1 MKTIYTNGTIITMDE
16 NQGNALVEEN
26 GRIISVGEYDDLYQE
41 DMLVIDL
48 KGHTLMPSFIDAHS
62 HLSGYAMGLLQ
73 VALDDCQTI
82 EDIQK
87 CILEYIKANKI
98 KENQFINCKGY
109 NQENLKEKRH
119 ITKQELDA
127 VSSTIPICIQHYTG
141 HCGVMNTP
149 ALQALNINEKTIS
162 PVGGKINYMTGFLE
176 ENAYTS
182 YVQKIPMKS
191 LDELKEA
198 YTKAQEKYASYG
210 ITTIQDGMI
219 VDELK
224 DIYQMLVDTDDF
236 FLDVVGYLGYDAVQ
250 FKEVFKDYKKQYH
263 HHFKIGGYKM
273 FLDGSPQNK
282 TAWTIASYV
291 DGTYG
296 YPTLNDEQIK
306 NNLQQA
312 IKEDM
317 QVLAHCNGDQAIEH
331 YINQYSQVCSQ
342 DIRPV
347 IIHAQM
353 MRESQ
358 MQRIKELKMIPS
370 FFLAHVYYFGD
381 IHLRQLGKE
390 RAQTISPLHSA
401 LKYHLPFTMHQD
413 APVIEPNMLETIQ
426 IAVNRQTINGKTLGK
441 EECIEPIEALKALT
455 VHAAYQYHEEKD
467 KGSLSVDK
475 KADMIILSDNP
486 LKVDKKH
493 IKDIE
498 IIKTIK
504 DGKVVYEKNG

>member
-1 MKTIYTNGTIITMDE
+1 
-16 NQGNALVEEN
+16 
-26 GRIISVGEYDDLYQE
+26 
-41 DMLVIDL
+41 
-48 KGHTLMPSFIDAHS
+48 
-62 HLSGYAMGLLQ
+62 
-73 VALDDCQTI
+73 
-82 EDIQK
+82 
-87 CILEYIKANKI
+87 
-98 KENQFINCKGY
+98 
-109 NQENLKEKRH
+109 
-119 ITKQELDA
+119 
-127 VSSTIPICIQHYTG
+127 
-141 HCGVMNTP
+141 
-149 ALQALNINEKTIS
+149 
-162 PVGGKINYMTGFLE
+162 
-176 ENAYTS
+176 
-182 YVQKIPMKS
+182 
-191 LDELKEA
+191 
-198 YTKAQEKYASYG
+198 
-210 ITTIQDGMI
+210 
-219 VDELK
+219 
-224 DIYQMLVDTDDF
+224 
-236 FLDVVGYLGYDAVQ
+236 
-250 FKEVFKDYKKQYH
+250 
-263 HHFKIGGYKM
+263 M

-467 KGSLSVDK
+467 KGSLSVGK